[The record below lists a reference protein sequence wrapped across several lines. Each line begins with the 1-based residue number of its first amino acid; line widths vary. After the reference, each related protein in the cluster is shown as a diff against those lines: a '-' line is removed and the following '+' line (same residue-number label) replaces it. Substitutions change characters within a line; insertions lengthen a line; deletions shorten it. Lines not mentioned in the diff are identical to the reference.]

1 MARQEFTNHLHHRL
15 LTFIRKRNYSFYL
28 SKAEL
33 TVSFLL
39 EVFGPTYYI
48 DVLNTIYY
56 LQPYR
61 ADGSP
66 THDGYFSQELYRI
79 FLQLSLLHQ
88 PAVTKENTLS
98 VEDKASS
105 GLKDRQTLWM
115 CYKMLNVAMRINE
128 CSSAPIVKE
137 QPEILIQWLRL
148 GITPNM
154 TGIAIVAAL
163 IEVDT
168 RTVCLP
174 LFLLTPCKR

>member
-1 MARQEFTNHLHHRL
+1 MEVKSMTFLLYLLYCSKQIPAMIKTAQASKEVQITEWLIRYYPYNGIAMFGGKAEFTNHLHHRL
-15 LTFIRKRNYSFYL
+15 LIFIRKRNYSFYL

-105 GLKDRQTLWM
+105 GLKDPTDIM
-115 CYKMLNVAMRINE
+115 
-128 CSSAPIVKE
+128 
-137 QPEILIQWLRL
+137 
-148 GITPNM
+148 
-154 TGIAIVAAL
+154 
-163 IEVDT
+163 DT
-168 RTVCLP
+168 TRC
-174 LFLLTPCKR
+174 